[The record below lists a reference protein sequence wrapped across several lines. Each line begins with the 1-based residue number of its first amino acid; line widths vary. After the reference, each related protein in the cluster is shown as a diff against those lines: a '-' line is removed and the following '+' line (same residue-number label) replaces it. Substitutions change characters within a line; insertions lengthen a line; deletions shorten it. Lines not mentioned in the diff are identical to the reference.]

1 MMLFAVNLIIE
12 AEKTLVVEARSKA
25 DAAAKARKQE
35 MSRKHLLEQGDFR
48 VICGTSS
55 VREVRG
61 SNK

>member
-1 MMLFAVNLIIE
+1 
-12 AEKTLVVEARSKA
+12 VEARSKA
-25 DAAAKARKQE
+25 EAAAKARKQE